1 MNRRVCLVF
10 AAVTAVAAAADR
22 PATAWTGAT
31 RARMIRDALKVT
43 PPALNAILDHYR
55 QELDRGMEIPSSHET
70 EEVHYQLADGSAG
83 LAAAAVAQKKE
94 ETQALLAGKHGL
106 KQFAF
111 EMGTLAHLTADVSFP
126 LNASDAD
133 PREPLYRE
141 AYRAYI
147 EHALDRI
154 PFVLDPAAATGVED
168 MGLEARMMESARR
181 TARNYDQIG
190 AAFKDDGTPRTPQSL
205 DERSVPFAVA
215 SLAYSQ
221 AVNDIVRVWCRL
233 WRASGGDM
241 TGGKSSPPGAAAPS
255 VPAGRKQ

>member
-1 MNRRVCLVF
+1 MKRRVCLVL
-10 AAVTAVAAAADR
+10 AAISMAAASASL
-22 PATAWTGAT
+22 PANAWTGAT

-43 PPALNAILDHYR
+43 PPSLNAILDHYR
-55 QELDRGMEIPSSHET
+55 EDLDRGMEIPSSHET

-94 ETQALLAGKHGL
+94 EAQALLAGKHGL
-106 KQFAF
+106 RKFAF

-141 AYRAYI
+141 AYRAYV

-154 PFVLDPAAATGVED
+154 PFVLDPAAATGVD
-168 MGLEARMMESARR
+168 DVGVEARMMESARR

-190 AAFKDDGTPRTPQSL
+190 VAFKDDGTPRTPQSL

-241 TGGKSSPPGAAAPS
+241 TGGTTSPGAASPP
-255 VPAGRKQ
+255 VPARRNQ

>member
-1 MNRRVCLVF
+1 MKRRVGLVL
-10 AAVTAVAAAADR
+10 AAVTAAAAATAH
-22 PATAWTGAT
+22 PANAWTGAT

-43 PPALNAILDHYR
+43 PPSLNAILDHYR
-55 QELDRGMEIPSSHET
+55 EDLDRGMEIPSSHET

-83 LAAAAVAQKKE
+83 LAAAAVVHKQE
-94 ETQALLAGKHGL
+94 EAQALLSGKHGL
-106 KQFAF
+106 RKFAF

-154 PFVLDPAAATGVED
+154 PFVLDPAAATGVD
-168 MGLEARMMESARR
+168 DLGVEARMMESARR
-181 TARNYDQIG
+181 SARNYDQIG
-190 AAFKDDGTPRTPQSL
+190 AAFKDDGTPRTPQTL

-241 TGGKSSPPGAAAPS
+241 TGGKSSPGAAVAP
-255 VPAGRKQ
+255 VPAGRNQ

>member
-1 MNRRVCLVF
+1 MKRRVCMVL
-10 AAVTAVAAAADR
+10 AALTAAAAAAAP
-22 PATAWTGAT
+22 PAGAWTGAT
-31 RARMIRDALKVT
+31 RSRMIRDALKVT
-43 PPALNAILDHYR
+43 PPSLNAILDHYR
-55 QELDRGMEIPSSHET
+55 DELDRGMEIPSSHET

-94 ETQALLAGKHGL
+94 EAQALLAGKHGL
-106 KQFAF
+106 KKFAF

-147 EHALDRI
+147 ERTLDRI
-154 PFVLDPAAATGVED
+154 PFVLDPDAATGVDD
-168 MGLEARMMESARR
+168 MTVEARMMESARR

-241 TGGKSSPPGAAAPS
+241 TGGKTSPGAAAPP
-255 VPAGRKQ
+255 VPAGRKR

>member
-1 MNRRVCLVF
+1 MKRRVFMVL
-10 AAVTAVAAAADR
+10 AAITTAAATAAH
-22 PATAWTGAT
+22 PANAWTGAT
-31 RARMIRDALKVT
+31 RTRMIRDALKVT

-55 QELDRGMEIPSSHET
+55 KDLDRGMEVPSSHET
-70 EEVHYQLADGSAG
+70 EEVHYQVADGSAG
-83 LAAAAVAQKKE
+83 MAAAAVAQKKE
-94 ETQALLAGKHGL
+94 EAQALLAVKHGL
-106 KQFAF
+106 RKFAF

-147 EHALDRI
+147 ERALDRI
-154 PFVLDPAAATGVED
+154 PFVLDPAAATGVD
-168 MGLEARMMESARR
+168 DVGVEARMMDSARR

-205 DERSVPFAVA
+205 DDRSVPFAVA

-241 TGGKSSPPGAAAPS
+241 SGGTTSPGAASPP
-255 VPAGRKQ
+255 VPAGRNQ

>member
-1 MNRRVCLVF
+1 MVHRVVLVL
-10 AAVTAVAAAADR
+10 AAVATAASAAAT

-43 PPALNAILDHYR
+43 PPSLNAILDHYR
-55 QELDRGMEIPSSHET
+55 RDLDRGMETPSSHES

-83 LAAAAVAQKKE
+83 LAAAAVGQKSAEAQG
-94 ETQALLAGKHGL
+94 LLSGKHGL
-106 KQFAF
+106 KKFAF

-141 AYRAYI
+141 AYRAYV
-147 EHALDRI
+147 ESVLDRI
-154 PFVLDPAAATGVED
+154 PFVLDPAAASGVD
-168 MGLEARMMESARR
+168 DKTLEARMMDSARR

-190 AAFKDDGTPRTPQSL
+190 AAYKDDGTPRSAQAL
-205 DERSVPFAVA
+205 DERSLPFAVA

-221 AVNDIVRVWCRL
+221 AVNDIVRVWCRV

-241 TGGKSSPPGAAAPS
+241 TSPTSQPGPAAAP
-255 VPAGRKQ
+255 VPAGRKP